1 MKKKTIFHFHHIT
14 FFETVTIVVTVT
26 TILKMTLHALQL
38 IPYNNSLVKL
48 KLNLTTKQFLKEQEN
63 NLTDHAHKRTT
74 GTPLLGC
81 ICNTQKLNSYIYL
94 LCLF

>member
-1 MKKKTIFHFHHIT
+1 
-14 FFETVTIVVTVT
+14 
-26 TILKMTLHALQL
+26 MTLHALQL

-74 GTPLLGC
+74 GTHFWGVYVTHKNSIHIF
-81 ICNTQKLNSYIYL
+81 ICCVSSNLASYIASL
-94 LCLF
+94 SAHLTQLRV